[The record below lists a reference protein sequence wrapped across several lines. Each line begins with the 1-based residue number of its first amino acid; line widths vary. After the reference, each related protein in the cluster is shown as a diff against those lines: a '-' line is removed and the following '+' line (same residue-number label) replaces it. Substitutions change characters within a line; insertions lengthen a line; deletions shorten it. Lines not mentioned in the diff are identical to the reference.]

1 MADVPKIHEQ
11 ELEYVGFWARVLAS
25 LADTILLLIV
35 SAPLLWLLAGREAA
49 SAGGLPDLAELSGA
63 GSLAECL
70 VNYLLPAVAIIL
82 FWIYKSATPG
92 KMMLGARVVD
102 ADTGA
107 PLKPGQAALRY
118 LGYFVATIPFGLG
131 LLWVGID
138 ARKQGWHDKLA
149 RTVVVRR
156 KPRPA
161 ACPARR

>member
-1 MADVPKIHEQ
+1 MADAPQVHEE

-25 LADTILLLIV
+25 LVDTVLLLIV

-49 SAGGLPDLAELSGA
+49 SAAGLPSLAELSGA
-63 GSLAECL
+63 GSLADIL
-70 VNYLLPAVAIIL
+70 VNYLLPAVAVIL

-107 PLKPGQAALRY
+107 PLTPGQAALRY
-118 LGYFVATIPFGLG
+118 LGYFVSIIPFFLG
-131 LLWVGID
+131 LVWVGID

-156 KPRPA
+156 KPQPA
-161 ACPARR
+161 AFPGRR